1 MTQTSMMMTTK
12 MMMKAHT
19 RHISFC
25 TKAAAEVTAVKKEG
39 MIFQYHILLQNHT
52 FFDSELFKHALTW
65 AVTSTTKIDSEFSDQ
80 DGNNNKA
87 NNSPTTAG
95 TADES
100 YLYDE
105 YYNNNISNSNSN
117 NSENH
122 YLQKTIRLAD
132 KVSTAIGEDSIHG
145 NNSHRSS
152 RRNITGRGSLPNSI
166 QLSQLVVNN
175 INKGQQPESSI

>member
-1 MTQTSMMMTTK
+1 MTKTSMMMTTK

-19 RHISFC
+19 RHISFR

-105 YYNNNISNSNSN
+105 YYNNNNSNSN
-117 NSENH
+117 NSENR

-145 NNSHRSS
+145 NNSHGSS
-152 RRNITGRGSLPNSI
+152 RRNIIGRGSLPNSI

>member
-1 MTQTSMMMTTK
+1 
-12 MMMKAHT
+12 
-19 RHISFC
+19 
-25 TKAAAEVTAVKKEG
+25 

-105 YYNNNISNSNSN
+105 YYNNNSNSNSNSN
-117 NSENH
+117 NS
-122 YLQKTIRLAD
+122 RD
-132 KVSTAIGEDSIHG
+132 G
-145 NNSHRSS
+145 
-152 RRNITGRGSLPNSI
+152 
-166 QLSQLVVNN
+166 
-175 INKGQQPESSI
+175 